1 MLANGRAAAGW
12 MLDAG
17 LADHFQIIPGIYNT
31 RSIYKYED
39 GPHNQFAGTLNTST
53 CAVELSNFEIDI
65 FLKNNLTSIL
75 DTTY

>member
-1 MLANGRAAAGW
+1 

-65 FLKNNLTSIL
+65 FLKKQFDINIRYDIL
-75 DTTY
+75 ILFPKS